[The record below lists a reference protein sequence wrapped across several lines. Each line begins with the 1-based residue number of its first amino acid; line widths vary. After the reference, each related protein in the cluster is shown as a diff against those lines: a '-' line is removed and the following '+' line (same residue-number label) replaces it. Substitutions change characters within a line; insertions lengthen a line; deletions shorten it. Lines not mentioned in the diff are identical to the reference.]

1 MKAKP
6 ATYLALFF
14 ALLVG
19 LLVMSAPAR
28 AHHGG
33 VAYDTGRRVTLKG
46 TITQFEWIN
55 PHSQVHLDVT
65 DDRGNVAHWNFE
77 TQPPSILVHAG
88 WNRSSLKPGDQVT
101 LVATPAKNGSPVGLL
116 QRVTLADGTELTPT
130 EK

>member
-6 ATYLALFF
+6 VVLL

-19 LLVMSAPAR
+19 LLVISVPLF

-33 VAYDTGRRVTLKG
+33 VAYDTGRRITLKG
-46 TITQFEWIN
+46 TISNFEWTN

-65 DDRGNVAHWNFE
+65 DDKGNVAHWNFE
-77 TQPPSILVHAG
+77 TQPPSILIHAG
-88 WNRSSLKPGDQVT
+88 WHRDSLKPGDQVT
-101 LVATPAKNGSPVGLL
+101 LVATPAKNGSTIGLL
-116 QRVTLADGTELTPT
+116 SKVVLADGQELTPT

>member
-19 LLVMSAPAR
+19 LFVMGAPAR

-65 DDRGNVAHWNFE
+65 DDKGNVAHWNFE